1 MVTLQYTDNPSD
13 LSTPCLNKSRSLLR
27 VTSLVGKR
35 ELTSTTFEPR
45 SSEIIVLL
53 HPFSY
58 AIKARNALELVL
70 YGIRIGGF
78 HALTGSD
85 VGAVLS
91 NIKISYFFCVCPPTT
106 VSSCYS
112 VAVPVDKYIPFPG
125 PPE

>member
-53 HPFSY
+53 HPLSY

-91 NIKISYFFCVCPPTT
+91 NIKISY
-106 VSSCYS
+106 
-112 VAVPVDKYIPFPG
+112 
-125 PPE
+125 